1 MREPTL
7 DRLRETTFNHVFI
20 FTRELPL
27 DHTRGPLPDRLWEG
41 TLHHFIFRE
50 PLLIG
55 TWERM
60 LDHV

>member
-1 MREPTL
+1 M
-7 DRLRETTFNHVFI
+7 FNHVFI
-20 FTRELPL
+20 FTREFPL
-27 DHTRGPLPDRLWEG
+27 DHTQGPLTDRLWEA